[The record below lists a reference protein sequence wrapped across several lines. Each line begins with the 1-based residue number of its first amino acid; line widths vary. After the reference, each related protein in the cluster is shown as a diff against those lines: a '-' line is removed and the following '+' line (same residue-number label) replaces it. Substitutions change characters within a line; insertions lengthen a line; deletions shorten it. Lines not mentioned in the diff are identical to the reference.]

1 MFLFIHLIRYRII
14 PDLGTFI
21 IKVSLKYHLLPLMY
35 QSVLYVHQYH
45 PLKCSFQV
53 TIFFSWRMTF
63 HIDYKS
69 LIVAGRW
76 WHTPLIP
83 ELGRQRQVDFLIQD
97 QAGLQSDLQDSQGYP
112 EKLSVKKLQQQ
123 KTKQNKT
130 KQNKKTLPILQSNR
144 NFISIGFP
152 LPRYI

>member
-1 MFLFIHLIRYRII
+1 LFLFIHLIRYRII

-97 QAGLQSDLQDSQGYP
+97 QAGLQSDFQDSQGYT
-112 EKLSVKKLQQQ
+112 EKPCLGKKKSLIVCSNKCAVNEITYPCRRASYKSEPLS
-123 KTKQNKT
+123 
-130 KQNKKTLPILQSNR
+130 
-144 NFISIGFP
+144 
-152 LPRYI
+152 